1 MSKLNS
7 RDELIPGKAYKV
19 KGVMFLCQCLLPA
32 KYDSMYNK
40 SVANPDDILTFEGF
54 DTLGVF
60 GGNCPMFSFYDKYN
74 WSPSWHYCTQPMWLL
89 LSNLEPLES

>member
-40 SVANPDDILTFEGF
+40 SVANPDDILIYQFCHKGPRSPY
-54 DTLGVF
+54 DMYDDKDRDGRGW
-60 GGNCPMFSFYDKYN
+60 GGMI
-74 WSPSWHYCTQPMWLL
+74 
-89 LSNLEPLES
+89 